1 MGLSIYCRLILLLP
15 ILVTVDLV
23 APNASLGV
31 DLANQDV
38 SLASRLSLAMSRT
51 SSDPITVRG
60 EDFSPSDPFVIENLE
75 VKGGDGPGILIEDSS
90 HIVIRGNSIS
100 ECQGPGIF
108 VKDSENIIVEGNVLE
123 SNEGGGIIFEG
134 STDSEISDNDL
145 VGMGGSSWIRVS
157 GVKDVKI
164 LDNELAGI
172 GEDQNSGTANK
183 PYYGILIEG
192 QEFSGGGIRVE
203 TERILVSG
211 NRLKCSSLTGISVV
225 SSKDVEIRDNSL
237 DGDCRYG
244 VRIRDVEEVE
254 LHHNQ
259 IYNVSEYGIWLES
272 AVGDS
277 EIYENTVSGSSSA
290 GICIEDSYNN
300 SIYRNKIVQK
310 SGNAIVLSCST
321 VESSEEEA
329 PRTIGNVI
337 FENDLSVPSGTE
349 AILVG
354 EGCTD
359 NQISNNRISRI

>member
-1 MGLSIYCRLILLLP
+1 MDLTIYCRLILLLP

-23 APNASLGV
+23 APHASLAV

-75 VKGGDGPGILIEDSS
+75 VKDGNGPGILIEDSS
-90 HIVIRGNSIS
+90 HVVIRGNSIS

-108 VKDSENIIVEGNVLE
+108 VKNSENIIVEGNILE

-134 STDSEISDNDL
+134 STDSEISDNQL
-145 VGMGGSSWIRVS
+145 IGMGGSSWIQVS

-164 LDNELAGI
+164 LDNKLAGFD
-172 GEDQNSGTANK
+172 EDQNPGGVNE

-192 QEFSGGGIRVE
+192 YDPTGGGLVE
-203 TERILVSG
+203 TERVLVSG
-211 NRLKCSSLTGISVV
+211 NRLEGSSLTSISVV

-237 DGDCRYG
+237 NGDCRYG
-244 VRIRDVEEVE
+244 VRMSDVEEVMV
-254 LHHNQ
+254 HHNQ
-259 IYNVSEYGIWLES
+259 IYDASKYGIWLES
-272 AVGDS
+272 AVRDS

-290 GICIEDSYNN
+290 GIWIEDSYNN
-300 SIYRNKIVQK
+300 SVYRNKIVQK

-321 VESSEEEA
+321 SESSEKST
-329 PRTIGNVI
+329 PRTTGNVI
-337 FENDLSVPSGTE
+337 FENDLSIPSGTE

-354 EGCTD
+354 QGCTD
-359 NQISNNRISRI
+359 NQISNNRISEI